1 MNPLSNEVNISDD
14 NKVQSSR
21 QQLDSEI
28 LFSLDEKPPFGQ
40 SLTAAIQHVL
50 ASFIGIITPTLVIG
64 ATLGLQSEIPYL
76 ISMALIISGVGTAVQ
91 ARGFKGI
98 GCRMIAVQGT
108 SFAFLTAFITGGLL
122 VKSQGGSNQDILAMM
137 FGITFVGAFVEIF
150 MSFFIE
156 HIKKIITPLTT
167 GIVITTIGFS
177 LIKVG
182 MTDIAGGYGVSDFGD
197 LSYLLLGAFVL
208 VITIALNNSRYPWV
222 RLSAIFIGI
231 ICGAVIAYASGIAVF
246 QTPQHVALIAVPI
259 PFKYGFDFSWDIFIP
274 VALVYLLSTL
284 ETAGDLTANSL
295 FCGLPIKGKAYISR
309 IKSGLLADGL
319 NSMLAGM
326 FNTFPNTTFGQN
338 NAVIQLTGV
347 TSRYIAYFIAVIL
360 IVMGLF
366 PFLGVI
372 LQNIP
377 KPVLGGATLVMFAT
391 IAVAGIKILSS
402 QRINRRSSLI
412 IATSFGLGFGTMLVP
427 DALLQLPDLLR
438 NILSSPVSTSG
449 LTAIIMTLVLPD
461 NQTSRSSHINVLNSA
476 DADQVPKV

>member
-1 MNPLSNEVNISDD
+1 MKPNTD
-14 NKVQSSR
+14 
-21 QQLDSEI
+21 I
-28 LFSLDEKPPFGQ
+28 LFSLEEKPPFGQ

-91 ARGFKGI
+91 AHRFKGI
-98 GCRMIAVQGT
+98 GCGMIAVQGT

-122 VKSQGGSNQDILAMM
+122 VKSQGGSNDEILAMM
-137 FGITFVGAFVEIF
+137 FGITFLGAFVEIF

-156 HIKKIITPLTT
+156 YVKKIITPLTT
-167 GIVITTIGFS
+167 GIVITTIGLS

-182 MTDIAGGYGVSDFGD
+182 MTDIAGGFGAPDFGD
-197 LSYLLLGAFVL
+197 VSYLMLGAVVL
-208 VITIALNNSRYPWV
+208 AIIIVLNNSRYPWL

-231 ICGAVIAYASGIAVF
+231 TVGAIIAYTSGIADFKSPENVD
-246 QTPQHVALIAVPI
+246 LIALPI
-259 PFKYGFDFSWDIFIP
+259 PFKYGFDFDWNIFIP
-274 VALVYLLSTL
+274 VALVYMLSTI
-284 ETAGDLTANSL
+284 ETAGDLTANSM
-295 FCGLPIKGKAYISR
+295 FCGLPIKGKEYIAR
-309 IKSGLLADGL
+309 IKSGLLADGI

-347 TSRYIAYFIAVIL
+347 TSRYIAYFIAAIL
-360 IVMGLF
+360 IFMGLF
-366 PFLGVI
+366 PTLGAI

-391 IAVAGIKILSS
+391 IAVAGIRILAS
-402 QRINRRSSLI
+402 QKINRRSSLI

-427 DALLQLPDLLR
+427 EVLSQLPSLLK
-438 NILSSPVSTSG
+438 NVLSSAVSTAG
-449 LTAIIMTLVLPD
+449 FTAIIMTLVLPD
-461 NQTSRSSHINVLNSA
+461 NQKEDLTSLN
-476 DADQVPKV
+476 PE